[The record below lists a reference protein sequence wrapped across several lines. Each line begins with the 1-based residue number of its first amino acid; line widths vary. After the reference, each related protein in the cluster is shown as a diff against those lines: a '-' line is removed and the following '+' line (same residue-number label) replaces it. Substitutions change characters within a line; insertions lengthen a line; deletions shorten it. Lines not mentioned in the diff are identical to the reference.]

1 VFSVNIPSGANVTGE
16 GPTSVVKQLTLPSF
30 NDPRPVFDAGSNVK
44 ISKIKIDGG
53 RVANRPDRWSDSYND
68 AGKGFE
74 NSTCYGRGRG
84 YRSGRRGESITGLT
98 VDRVEFTALAGA
110 ALATNNSSSVTLSN
124 SNIYDTDFEAAY
136 IYGDGSPLKEIS
148 GTNINIT
155 NNTIT
160 DLESPAGAEAVGVQP
175 DSIVISRAIGGTV
188 SGTR

>member
-1 VFSVNIPSGANVTGE
+1 M
-16 GPTSVVKQLTLPSF
+16 
-30 NDPRPVFDAGSNVK
+30 
-44 ISKIKIDGG
+44 
-53 RVANRPDRWSDSYND
+53 ANRPDRWSDSYND
-68 AGKGFE
+68 AGKGFK
-74 NSTCYGRGRG
+74 NSTCCGRGRG
-84 YRSGRRGESITGLT
+84 YRSGIRGESITGLT

-124 SNIYDTDFEAAY
+124 SNIHDTDFEAAY

-160 DLESPAGAEAVGVQP
+160 NLESPAGAEAVGAQP

-188 SGTR
+188 SGNTMNGVARDFVKLESDQNFVVANNTIATGRIGYPRSRFHPGTPATISTA